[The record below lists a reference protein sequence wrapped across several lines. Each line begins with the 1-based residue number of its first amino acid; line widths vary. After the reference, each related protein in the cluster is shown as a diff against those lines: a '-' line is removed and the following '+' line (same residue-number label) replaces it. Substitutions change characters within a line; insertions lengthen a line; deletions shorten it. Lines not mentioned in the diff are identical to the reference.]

1 MKKKINI
8 SSFIEIFTKYI
19 LILILLTGVLFVPTI
34 YLVNAKTKLQWN
46 ISFNLDQNEKILY
59 PFMSSVIE
67 KTNKEKE
74 IWSKDPNAKPDLLNN
89 KTVFEELVNVSK
101 FSSYVVAQNLRSKNI
116 EFTVNQNSSNKDFV
130 SFILIKAV
138 FPAEIG
144 SETDIRKYMRK
155 LEEESSNLLSFLLKL
170 EYGID
175 LIKPSDDNLLNF
187 RIKSI
192 VFLDNKNLLLL
203 KSFIVCLSISYTLI
217 FLFVNRRKIRFI

>member
-1 MKKKINI
+1 
-8 SSFIEIFTKYI
+8 
-19 LILILLTGVLFVPTI
+19 
-34 YLVNAKTKLQWN
+34 
-46 ISFNLDQNEKILY
+46 
-59 PFMSSVIE
+59 MSSVIE

-74 IWSKDPNAKPDLLNN
+74 IWSKDPNAKSDLFND
-89 KTVFEELVNVSK
+89 KTLFEELIRVSK
-101 FSSYVVAQNLRSKNI
+101 FSSYAVLQNLRTKNI
-116 EFTVNQNSSNKDFV
+116 EFTVNRNNSNKDFGNSFV
-130 SFILIKAV
+130 SINAV

-144 SETDIRKYMRK
+144 SETDVREFLNK
-155 LEEESSNLLSFLLKL
+155 LEVDSSDLLSFLLKL

-175 LIKPSDDNLLNF
+175 LIKPQDDNLLNF